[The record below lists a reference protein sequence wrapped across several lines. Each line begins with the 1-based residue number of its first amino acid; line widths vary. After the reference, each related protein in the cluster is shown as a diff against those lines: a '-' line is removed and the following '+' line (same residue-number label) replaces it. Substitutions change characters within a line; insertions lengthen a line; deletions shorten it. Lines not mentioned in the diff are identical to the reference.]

1 MVFRC
6 VNFVIIFFILCTG
19 TKFEVT
25 EGPYFKRAN
34 AVGQP
39 ISIPATNSVKDIF
52 QTFTNH
58 ITLDIVKK
66 TQCVYLFDI
75 DGDKWLLDLKNGS
88 GCIKQ
93 VDEYTGE
100 DVKMIMGE
108 NVMIDMCTG
117 KLNGATAFMSGKL
130 KIKGDLEKAMK
141 LEKVISKLTLN
152 AKLAKL

>member
-1 MVFRC
+1 M
-6 VNFVIIFFILCTG
+6 
-19 TKFEVT
+19 
-25 EGPYFKRAN
+25 
-34 AVGQP
+34 GQP
-39 ISIPATNSVKDIF
+39 VTILAANSIKDIF
-52 QTFTNH
+52 HTFTNH
-58 ITLDIVKK
+58 ITTDIVKK

-75 DGDKWLLDLKNGS
+75 NGDKWLLDLKNGS

-108 NVMIDMCTG
+108 SVMIDMCTG
-117 KLNGATAFMSGKL
+117 KLNGAAAFMSGQL

-152 AKLAKL
+152 AKL